1 MGPTSLLMP
10 VGYRPAFTWEILLFL
25 EVGPL
30 PSQSSSLLCAR
41 SQTYSLNRN

>member
-10 VGYRPAFTWEILLFL
+10 KVGYRPAFTCEILLFL

-30 PSQSSSLLCAR
+30 PSQSSSPMC
-41 SQTYSLNRN
+41 